1 MANDITVSSLNPLS
15 KINIDMGAIGNVFM
29 IIFIAVLILGLIG
42 FLVWLF
48 IQKKKWWI
56 RVPLYKMIGNVNTR
70 IATLKGKVV
79 PMGRAGDH
87 LWFVKGAGLKKYLP
101 PAEIQSAENEFW
113 HFVRSDNEW
122 VNFSMEDIDDLQ
134 KKAGVKYV
142 KTDMRLQ
149 RLATDK
155 LLEQRHL
162 KIGFLEKWGVVIG
175 FVVFFLIIAISL
187 VVFFNQYSKVVEQL
201 GSVIDK
207 ADQIMTKAAKVSGNQ
222 GTADLI
228 PAFIPFIIFSLKKK
242 NWRMKWKQLISG

>member
-15 KINIDMGAIGNVFM
+15 GMSIDMGAVGNVFM
-29 IIFIAVLILGLIG
+29 IILIAVLVIGLIG
-42 FLVWLF
+42 FLVWLY

-70 IATLKGKVV
+70 IAILKGKVV

-87 LWFVKGAGLKKYLP
+87 LWLVKGKGLKKYLP
-101 PAEIQSAENEFW
+101 PAEIQSAKNEFW

-122 VNFSMEDIDDLQ
+122 VNFSMQDIDKLQ
-134 KKAGVKYV
+134 KEAGVKYV

-162 KIGFLEKWGVVIG
+162 KVSFLEKWGVVIG
-175 FVVFFLIIAISL
+175 FVVFFLIISISL
-187 VVFFNQYSKVVEQL
+187 VVFFNQYSKVIEQL
-201 GSVIDK
+201 SHVIGQ

-228 PAFIPFIIFSLKKK
+228 PAFIPLIIFSLKKK
-242 NWRMKWKQLISG
+242 NWRMKWQKKK